1 MVALAHYSDRDRLYS
16 ELISTDVPALV
27 NFSNDATW
35 LADALQLLGEAVLV
49 VAARKAHQIE
59 PAARR
64 CATELRERDWGGDAE
79 LADQID
85 AALAWGPPS
94 ALRLVG
100 SR

>member
-16 ELISTDVPALV
+16 ALISTDVPALV

-35 LADALQLLGEAVLV
+35 PADA
-49 VAARKAHQIE
+49 
-59 PAARR
+59 
-64 CATELRERDWGGDAE
+64 

-94 ALRLVG
+94 ALPLVG